1 MEIKRENVK
10 NVISGLRNQSDL
22 HPDWGRLPCM
32 TVGHLSHSVTIKGG
46 HAGAREPTFTVPT
59 VPPQSLGFKLD
70 IRPSPL

>member
-1 MEIKRENVK
+1 MEIKRENVR
-10 NVISGLRNQSDL
+10 NVISGLRNQSDP

-32 TVGHLSHSVTIKGG
+32 AVGHLSHSVTIKGG
-46 HAGAREPTFTVPT
+46 HAGARKPTFT